1 MRAAFLILVVVVLG
15 TGCEAPAPDAGRA
28 FKASGEVIALGGGD
42 GGAARACF
50 ACHGLD
56 GAGDG
61 VSTPRLAGLDP
72 GYLHKQMQDYA
83 VDARVDP
90 VMTPIAKRLDQ
101 NDRRAVAAYYAAMRP
116 PRGGTAAGPAPS
128 VYLVGDPSRGVPACA
143 ACHAADGRGVGPG
156 NPALAGQPAAYT
168 LDQLQRWKRAERRND
183 PRGVMTAAVA
193 SLTEPQMR
201 AIAAWLE
208 RKPASPP
215 PDNAAASVSV
225 AEEAAAK
232 LAASREARR
241 PDR

>member
-1 MRAAFLILVVVVLG
+1 MRAAFLILAVAALV

-28 FKASGEVIALGGGD
+28 FKTSGEVIALGGGD

-50 ACHGLD
+50 TCHGLD

-61 VSTPRLAGLDP
+61 VGAPRLAGLDA

-83 VDARVDP
+83 VGVRADP

-116 PRGGTAAGPAPS
+116 RGGGAAAAPAPRA
-128 VYLVGDPSRGVPACA
+128 YLACA
-143 ACHAADGRGVGPG
+143 ACHGEDGRGVGPG

-168 LDQLQRWKRAERRND
+168 LEQLQRWKRAERRND
-183 PRGVMTAAVA
+183 PRGVMTAAVVG
-193 SLTEPQMR
+193 LTEPQMR

-208 RKPASPP
+208 QIPASPR
-215 PDNAAASVSV
+215 PDTAAASVSA
-225 AEEAAAK
+225 AEEAAAT

>member
-1 MRAAFLILVVVVLG
+1 MRAAVLILAVAALG
-15 TGCEAPAPDAGRA
+15 TGCGAPAPDAGRA

-50 ACHGLD
+50 TCHGLD

-61 VSTPRLAGLDP
+61 VGTPRLAGLDA

-83 VDARVDP
+83 VGARTDP

-116 PRGGTAAGPAPS
+116 RGGGAAAGPAPS
-128 VYLVGDPSRGVPACA
+128 VYLTGDPSRGVPACA
-143 ACHAADGRGVGPG
+143 ACHGEDGRGVGPG
-156 NPALAGQPAAYT
+156 NPALAGQPVAYT

-193 SLTEPQMR
+193 GLTEPQMR

-208 RKPASPP
+208 RKPASPR
-215 PDNAAASVSV
+215 PDTAAASVSA
-225 AEEAAAK
+225 AEDAAAT

-241 PDR
+241 PGR